1 MNRLQSSSPRPF
13 PLLRPRALSAAP
25 RVGVCTPS
33 FPAHVRFREK
43 YLHGLSV
50 LRSLGF
56 EVVEGSLTRA
66 ATAQGYRSGTPRERA
81 NELMELFEDA
91 SVEAIFATIGG
102 SNSSSLIPY
111 LDFDAIRKNPKIF
124 CGYSDVTSLHL
135 AILARAGLSTFYG
148 PAVVPSFGEWPTI
161 LPETLAS
168 LLAALRTTDPA
179 PRELRAPV
187 QYSRHVRNAST
198 DAWRS
203 EPRRF
208 EPNLGPRTV
217 QPGVVEA
224 PALIANLNT
233 LVTAAGTDYFPE
245 LDGRVLVIE
254 EMNAALSEEE
264 RDLRHLQLLGVFE
277 RIAALVIGKPE
288 IYSQEEA
295 PFDYYGLVR
304 EIVPERAGLP
314 IVMDVDCGH
323 TMPMLTLAQE
333 TRMRVEAPE
342 QGPARL
348 YVCEAMVT

>member
-1 MNRLQSSSPRPF
+1 
-13 PLLRPRALSAAP
+13 
-25 RVGVCTPS
+25 VC
-33 FPAHVRFREK
+33 FREK

-50 LRSLGF
+50 LQGLGF
-56 EVVEGSLTRA
+56 EVVEGALTRA
-66 ATAQGYRSGTPRERA
+66 ASAQGYRSGTPRARA
-81 NELMELFEDA
+81 DELMELFDDA
-91 SVEAIFATIGG
+91 SIEAIFTTIGG
-102 SNSSSLIPY
+102 SNSSSLIPH
-111 LDFDAIRKNPKIF
+111 LDFDLIRQNPKIF

-135 AILARAGLSTFYG
+135 AILARTGLSTFYG

-168 LLAALRTTDPA
+168 LLAALRITEVA
-179 PRELRAPV
+179 QRELSAPAE
-187 QYSRHVRNAST
+187 YSRHVRNART
-198 DAWRS
+198 DAWRT

-208 EPNLGPRTV
+208 EPNPGPRTV
-217 QPGVVEA
+217 FPGTVEA

-288 IYSQEEA
+288 AYSQEDA
-295 PFDYYGLVR
+295 PFDYEDLVR
-304 EIVPERAGLP
+304 EIVQERAGVP
-314 IVMDVDCGH
+314 VVMDFDCGH

-333 TRMRVEAPE
+333 TRLRVEAPQHE
-342 QGPARL
+342 RPRL
-348 YVCEAMVT
+348 YLCEAMVT